1 MYSLRVHM
9 YICKCTAKDLEE
21 YAPNCKVVTF
31 EENQG
36 KVDWGWDAG
45 HQSEL

>member
-21 YAPNCKVVTF
+21 YAPNCKVVTL
-31 EENQG
+31 EENKG